1 MECVRQ
7 DEGDGGKLWGAM
19 RPHKASNAT
28 SAGSASSSWGETQL
42 LWLVLIIIK
51 IP

>member
-7 DEGDGGKLWGAM
+7 DEGDGGRLWDAM
-19 RPHKASNAT
+19 CPDKTLGTAANCGMR
-28 SAGSASSSWGETQL
+28 L